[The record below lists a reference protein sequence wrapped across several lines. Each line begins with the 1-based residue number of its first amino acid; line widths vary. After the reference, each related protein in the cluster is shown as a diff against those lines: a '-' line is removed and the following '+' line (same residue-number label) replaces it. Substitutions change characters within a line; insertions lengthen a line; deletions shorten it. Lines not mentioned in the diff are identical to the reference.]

1 MSAGTRE
8 ALDHRLEAYQRE
20 TGHQVIVWIGTSIG
34 GEALEP
40 WAVKTF
46 EAWGIGRKGQ
56 DDGVAIFILT
66 QDRKVKIE
74 VGYGLE
80 GQLTDLVSG
89 RIIREELAPR
99 MRAGDGDG
107 AVTAAVAGVLR
118 ALGGEHGAAPEVAPQ
133 GRPLSKWQLVGMAIG
148 GVLLLLFLITHPRA
162 AMWMLFTL
170 ASSGRRG
177 GGWSGGSG
185 GFSGGGGRSGGGGAS
200 GSW

>member
-1 MSAGTRE
+1 M
-8 ALDHRLEAYQRE
+8 
-20 TGHQVIVWIGTSIG
+20 IVWIGTSTG
-34 GEALEP
+34 KEALEP
-40 WAVKTF
+40 WAADAF
-46 EAWGIGRKGQ
+46 RAWGIGRKGH

-66 QDRKVKIE
+66 QDRKARIE

-89 RIIREELAPR
+89 RIIRERLAPNL
-99 MRAGDGDG
+99 RAGNGDA
-107 AVTAAVAGVLR
+107 AVTATVDGVLR
-118 ALGGEHGAAPEVAPQ
+118 ALGGETGGAGEEAPP
-133 GRPLSKWQLVGMAIG
+133 GRPISKWQLVGLGIG
-148 GVLLLLFLITHPRA
+148 GILFLLFLITHPRA

-177 GGWSGGSG
+177 GGWSGGGGGG